1 MKKLLLLLLLVSTV
15 GISQTVNDYN
25 YVIIPSKFT
34 FQKETNQYGLSTLS
48 KLFMEKNGFTVFF
61 DNEVLPD
68 YAAKEQCKLFLDVEK
83 NSNMFSTKLT
93 VILKDCKNNVV
104 FTSAEGKSL
113 DKDYKV
119 AYNQALREAFRSFDN
134 LNYKYNGG
142 QNTNQETVSTSGNP
156 VKESVSVPVSTVNLL
171 TAQPIENGFQLID
184 TTPKI
189 VLKIYKTS
197 QVDVFLADQ
206 DGQKGVLVK
215 NKGQWI
221 FEYYDKNNLVSKSLN
236 IKF

>member
-1 MKKLLLLLLLVSTV
+1 MKKLLLLLLLASTV

-34 FQKETNQYGLSTLS
+34 FQKEVNQYGLNTLS

-61 DNEVLPD
+61 DNDVLPD
-68 YAAKEQCKLFLDVEK
+68 HAAKEQCKLFLDVNK

-104 FTSAEGKSL
+104 FTSAEGKSNE
-113 DKDYKV
+113 KDFKV

-134 LNYKYNGG
+134 LNYNYNGT
-142 QNTNQETVSTSGNP
+142 QNSNSEVVNSKATS
-156 VKESVSVPVSTVNLL
+156 VKEEVSMPVSTVNLL

-197 QVDVFLADQ
+197 QVGIFIADQ
-206 DGQKGVLVK
+206 DGQKGILVK
-215 NKGQWI
+215 NKGQWF
-221 FEYYDKNNLVSKSLN
+221 FEYYDKNNLVSKPLN